1 MLQLDSLEIVIKQ
14 QNNFFLL
21 GETQSIE
28 FRKQQLRQLKQLI
41 INNESQISEALY
53 QDLGKCNFESYLS
66 EISLIKKEIN
76 NTINNLKKWS
86 KPRYVSTAIEQFP
99 GRAFIQSQPKGVV
112 LIISPWNYPI
122 SLAIMPLIGAI
133 SAGNC
138 AIIKPSELS
147 PNTSNILEKII
158 NNNFDNRYLKVIQ
171 GGKET
176 SEKLLKE
183 KWDHIFFTGSPSIGK
198 IVMEAA
204 AKQLTPVTL
213 ELGGK
218 SPCIVDKNINIQE
231 TAKRIVWG
239 KFLNAG
245 QSCIAPDYLL
255 VNRSIKSQ
263 LIEAISQTIK
273 EFYGDDPSKSKDYG
287 RIINEYHFKRL
298 SSLLT
303 SGKIIIGGK
312 IRPEKNYISPTI
324 IDNISPEFPIMEDE
338 IFGPILPILEYN
350 ELEEAINF
358 INKRPKPLAI
368 YLFSNDKN
376 QEKIVIRNT
385 RSGGVGI
392 NDTLMQYAVLTL
404 PFGGIGKSGIGS
416 YHGKASFETFS
427 HYKSVLKRSF
437 WLETNLRFPPYKGKL
452 KWLKFILG

>member
-1 MLQLDSLEIVIKQ
+1 
-14 QNNFFLL
+14 
-21 GETQSIE
+21 
-28 FRKQQLRQLKQLI
+28 
-41 INNESQISEALY
+41 
-53 QDLGKCNFESYLS
+53 
-66 EISLIKKEIN
+66 
-76 NTINNLKKWS
+76 
-86 KPRYVSTAIEQFP
+86 STAIEQFP
-99 GRAFIQSQPKGVV
+99 ARAFIQSQPKGVV

-183 KWDHIFFTGSPSIGK
+183 KWDHIFFTGSPSVGK
-198 IVMEAA
+198 IVMQAA
-204 AKQLTPVTL
+204 AKKLTPVTL

-263 LIEAISQTIK
+263 LLEAITQRIK
-273 EFYGDDPSKSKDYG
+273 EFYGEDPSKSTDYG
-287 RIINEYHFKRL
+287 RIINQYHFKRL

-303 SGKIIIGGK
+303 SGNIIIGGK
-312 IRPEKNYISPTI
+312 IRPEENYISPTI

-338 IFGPILPILEYN
+338 IFGPILPILDYN

-376 QEKIVIRNT
+376 QEEIVIRNT